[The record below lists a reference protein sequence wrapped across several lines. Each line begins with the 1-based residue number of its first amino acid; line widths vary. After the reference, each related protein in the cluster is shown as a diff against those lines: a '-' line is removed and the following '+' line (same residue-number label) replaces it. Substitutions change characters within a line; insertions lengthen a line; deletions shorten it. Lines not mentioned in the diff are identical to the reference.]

1 MVFTGY
7 VLTMSKI
14 SICCP
19 IYTMKGKTAEKFLV
33 EYFSHLMY
41 QTFKG
46 FDIVIS
52 DQSEGDNLKVICD
65 TFSHVLDIKY
75 FKNTSGKKNAANN
88 VNNAVRHATGDI
100 IKLLYMDD
108 FFVDQD
114 ALLKIINAFE
124 RTSPDGNWLISG
136 FTHSNEDRTQFFDT
150 RKPWYG
156 NKYVNGDNTTGNP
169 SNYAVRRECAIEMD
183 DDLLWIVD
191 GEYFYRSYYYHGD
204 PIMLDD
210 VLVCFREHGSSAF
223 RDPKFQELDA
233 KERQYCI
240 DKYNG
245 VMPTKEVA
253 LNWK

>member
-1 MVFTGY
+1 
-7 VLTMSKI
+7 
-14 SICCP
+14 
-19 IYTMKGKTAEKFLV
+19 MKDKTAERFLV

-41 QTFKG
+41 QTFKD

-75 FKNTSGKKNAANN
+75 VKNTSNKKNAANN
-88 VNNAVRHATGDI
+88 VNNAVKHATGDI

-124 RTSPDGNWLISG
+124 RTRPDGKWLISG
-136 FTHSNEDRTQFFDT
+136 FTHSNEEQSQFFDT

-169 SNYAVRRECAIEMD
+169 SNYAVRRDCAIEMD
-183 DDLLWIVD
+183 DNLLWIVD

-204 PIMLDD
+204 PIMIDD

-223 RDPKFQELDA
+223 RDPKFIELDA

-245 VMPTKEVA
+245 IMPTKEVA

>member
-1 MVFTGY
+1 
-7 VLTMSKI
+7 
-14 SICCP
+14 
-19 IYTMKGKTAEKFLV
+19 MKGNTAEKFLV

-41 QTFKG
+41 QTFKD

-52 DQSEGDNLKVICD
+52 DQSEENNLKEICD

-75 FKNTSGKKNAANN
+75 VKNISGKKNAANN

-108 FFVDQD
+108 FFVDQNALQKIPD
-114 ALLKIINAFE
+114 AFDAN
-124 RTSPDGNWLISG
+124 PDSKWFISG

-150 RKPWYG
+150 RHPWYE

-169 SNYAVRRECAIEMD
+169 SNYAVRNNCALEMD

-191 GEYFYRSYYYHGD
+191 GEYFYRSYFYHGD
-204 PIMLDD
+204 PIKLND

-223 RDPKFQELDA
+223 RDPKFMELDA

-240 DKYNG
+240 DKYNKG
-245 VMPTKEVA
+245 MPPKDVA

>member
-1 MVFTGY
+1 
-7 VLTMSKI
+7 MSKI

-19 IYTMKGKTAEKFLV
+19 VYTMKDKTAERFLV

-41 QTFKG
+41 QTFKD
-46 FDIVIS
+46 FDVVIS
-52 DQSEGDNLKVICD
+52 DQSDGDNLKTICD

-75 FKNTSGKKNAANN
+75 IKNTSNKKNAANN
-88 VNNAVRHATGDI
+88 VNNAVKYATGEI

-108 FFVDQD
+108 FFVDQSALQKIAD
-114 ALLKIINAFE
+114 AFDNNPHGKWF
-124 RTSPDGNWLISG
+124 ISG
-136 FTHSNEDRTQFFDT
+136 FTHSNEDRTEFFDT
-150 RKPWYG
+150 RVPWYE

-169 SNYAVRRECAIEMD
+169 SNYAVRNNCALEMD
-183 DDLLWIVD
+183 DNLLWIVD

-204 PIMLDD
+204 PIKLDD

-245 VMPTKEVA
+245 IMPTKEVA

>member
-1 MVFTGY
+1 
-7 VLTMSKI
+7 MSKI

-19 IYTMKGKTAEKFLV
+19 VYTMKNKTAERFLV

-41 QTFKG
+41 QTFKD
-46 FDIVIS
+46 FDVVIS
-52 DQSEGDNLKVICD
+52 DQSEGDNLKTICD

-75 FKNTSGKKNAANN
+75 IKNTSNKKNAANN
-88 VNNAVRHATGDI
+88 VNNAVKHATGEI

-108 FFVDQD
+108 YFVDQD
-114 ALLKIINAFE
+114 ALLKISNAFDNN
-124 RTSPDGNWLISG
+124 PDGKWFISG
-136 FTHSNEDRTQFFDT
+136 FTHSNENRTQFFDT
-150 RKPWYG
+150 RHPWYE
-156 NKYVNGDNTTGNP
+156 NKYVNGDNTTGIP
-169 SNYAVRRECAIEMD
+169 SNYAVRNNCALEMD

-204 PIMLDD
+204 PIMIDD

-240 DKYNG
+240 NKYNG
-245 VMPTKEVA
+245 IMPTKEVA

>member
-1 MVFTGY
+1 
-7 VLTMSKI
+7 MSKI

-124 RTSPDGNWLISG
+124 RTSPDGKWLISG

>member
-1 MVFTGY
+1 
-7 VLTMSKI
+7 MSKI

-19 IYTMKGKTAEKFLV
+19 VYTMSGTRAEKFLV
-33 EYFSHLMY
+33 EYLSHLIF
-41 QTFKG
+41 QTFKD
-46 FDIVIS
+46 FEVVIS
-52 DQSEGDNLKVICD
+52 DQSTFDNLRSIVD
-65 TFSHVLDIKY
+65 TFDHVLNIRY
-75 FKNTSGKKNAANN
+75 VRNTSEKKNAANN

-100 IKLLYMDD
+100 VKLLYMDD
-108 FFVDQD
+108 FFVDPFALQKISD
-114 ALLKIINAFE
+114 AFDNKPEGKWF
-124 RTSPDGNWLISG
+124 ISG
-136 FTHSNEDRTQFFDT
+136 FTHCNEDRSQYFDT
-150 RKPWYG
+150 RLPWYG

-169 SNYAVRRECAIEMD
+169 SNYAVRRDCAIEMD

-204 PIMLDD
+204 PIMIDD

-245 VMPTKEVA
+245 TMPTKEVA

>member
-1 MVFTGY
+1 
-7 VLTMSKI
+7 MSKI

-19 IYTMKGKTAEKFLV
+19 VYTMKDKTAERFLV

-41 QTFKG
+41 QTFKD

-52 DQSEGDNLKVICD
+52 DQSEWDNLKTICD

-75 FKNTSGKKNAANN
+75 IKNTSNKKNAANN
-88 VNNAVRHATGDI
+88 VNNAVKHATGEI

-108 FFVDQD
+108 FFVDQSALQKIAD
-114 ALLKIINAFE
+114 AFDNNPHGKWF
-124 RTSPDGNWLISG
+124 ISG
-136 FTHSNEDRTQFFDT
+136 FTHSNENRTEFFDT
-150 RKPWYG
+150 RFPWYE

-169 SNYAVRRECAIEMD
+169 SNYAVRSNCALEMD

-204 PIMLDD
+204 PIKLDD

-245 VMPTKEVA
+245 IMPTKEVA

>member
-1 MVFTGY
+1 
-7 VLTMSKI
+7 MSKI

-19 IYTMKGKTAEKFLV
+19 VYTMKNKTAERFLV
-33 EYFSHLMY
+33 EYLSHLMY
-41 QTFKG
+41 QTFKD
-46 FDIVIS
+46 FDVVIS
-52 DQSEGDNLKVICD
+52 DQSESDNLKIICD

-75 FKNTSGKKNAANN
+75 IKNTSNKKNAANN
-88 VNNAVRHATGDI
+88 VNNAVKHATGEI

-108 FFVDQD
+108 YFVDQD
-114 ALLKIINAFE
+114 ALLKISNAFDNN
-124 RTSPDGNWLISG
+124 PDGKWFISG

-150 RKPWYG
+150 RHPWYE

-169 SNYAVRRECAIEMD
+169 SNYAVRNNCALEMD

-191 GEYFYRSYYYHGD
+191 GEYFYRSYFYHGD
-204 PIMLDD
+204 PIKLDD

-233 KERQYCI
+233 RERQYCI

-245 VMPTKEVA
+245 TMPTKEVA

>member
-1 MVFTGY
+1 
-7 VLTMSKI
+7 
-14 SICCP
+14 
-19 IYTMKGKTAEKFLV
+19 MKDKTAERFLV
-33 EYFSHLMY
+33 EYLSHLMY
-41 QTFKG
+41 QTFKD
-46 FDIVIS
+46 FEVVIS
-52 DQSEGDNLKVICD
+52 DQSDGNNLKTICD

-75 FKNTSGKKNAANN
+75 IKNTSNKKNAANN
-88 VNNAVRHATGDI
+88 VNNAVKYATGEI

-108 FFVDQD
+108 FFVDQSALQKIAD
-114 ALLKIINAFE
+114 AFDNNPHGKWF
-124 RTSPDGNWLISG
+124 ISG
-136 FTHSNEDRTQFFDT
+136 FTHSNEERTEFFDA
-150 RKPWYG
+150 RLPWYG

-169 SNYAVRRECAIEMD
+169 SNYAVRRDCAIEMD

-204 PIMLDD
+204 PIMIDD

-245 VMPTKEVA
+245 PMPTKEVA
-253 LNWK
+253 LSWK

>member
-1 MVFTGY
+1 
-7 VLTMSKI
+7 
-14 SICCP
+14 
-19 IYTMKGKTAEKFLV
+19 MKDKTAERFLV

-41 QTFKG
+41 QTFKD

-52 DQSEGDNLKVICD
+52 DQSDGDNLKTICD

-75 FKNTSGKKNAANN
+75 IKNTSNKKNAANN
-88 VNNAVRHATGDI
+88 VNNAVKHATGEI

-108 FFVDQD
+108 FFVDQSALQKIAD
-114 ALLKIINAFE
+114 AFDNNPHGKWF
-124 RTSPDGNWLISG
+124 ISG
-136 FTHSNEDRTQFFDT
+136 FTHSNEDRTEFFDT
-150 RKPWYG
+150 RYPWYE

-169 SNYAVRRECAIEMD
+169 SNYAVRNNCALEMD

-204 PIMLDD
+204 PIKLDD

-245 VMPTKEVA
+245 IMPTKEVA

>member
-1 MVFTGY
+1 MGY

-19 IYTMKGKTAEKFLV
+19 VYTMKDNTAEKFLV
-33 EYFSHLMY
+33 EYFSHLIY
-41 QTFKG
+41 QSFRD

-52 DQSEGDNLKVICD
+52 DQSEGNNLKTICD

-75 FKNTSGKKNAANN
+75 FKNTDGKKNAANN
-88 VNNAVRHATGDI
+88 VNNAVRHATGEI
-100 IKLLYMDD
+100 IKLIYMDD
-108 FFVDQD
+108 FLVDQN
-114 ALLKIINAFE
+114 ALRKIAYAFDNNPE
-124 RTSPDGNWLISG
+124 GKWFISG
-136 FTHSNEDRTQFFDT
+136 FTHCNEDRTEYFDT

-169 SNYAVRRECAIEMD
+169 SNYAVRRDCAIEMD
-183 DDLLWIVD
+183 DNLLWIVD

-204 PIMLDD
+204 PIMIDD

-245 VMPTKEVA
+245 TMPTKEVA

>member
-1 MVFTGY
+1 
-7 VLTMSKI
+7 MSKI

-19 IYTMKGKTAEKFLV
+19 VYTMKNKTAERFLI

-41 QTFKG
+41 QTFKD
-46 FDIVIS
+46 FDVVIS
-52 DQSEGDNLKVICD
+52 DQSEGDNLKTICD

-75 FKNTSGKKNAANN
+75 IKNTSIKKNAGNN
-88 VNNAVRHATGDI
+88 VNNAVKHATGEI

-108 FFVDQD
+108 YFVDQN
-114 ALLKIINAFE
+114 ALLKISNAFD
-124 RTSPDGNWLISG
+124 SNPDGKWFISG

-150 RKPWYG
+150 RSPWYE

-169 SNYAVRRECAIEMD
+169 SNYAVRNDCALEMD

-191 GEYFYRSYYYHGD
+191 GEYFYRSYFYHGD

-223 RDPKFQELDA
+223 RDPKFQELDV

-245 VMPTKEVA
+245 TMPTKEVA

>member
-1 MVFTGY
+1 
-7 VLTMSKI
+7 
-14 SICCP
+14 
-19 IYTMKGKTAEKFLV
+19 MKNKTAERFLV

-41 QTFKG
+41 QTLKD
-46 FDIVIS
+46 FDVVIS
-52 DQSEGDNLKVICD
+52 DQSEGDNLKTICD

-75 FKNTSGKKNAANN
+75 IKNTSNKKNAANN
-88 VNNAVRHATGDI
+88 VNNAVKHATGEI

-108 FFVDQD
+108 YFVDQD
-114 ALLKIINAFE
+114 ALLKISNAFDNN
-124 RTSPDGNWLISG
+124 PDGKWFISG

-150 RKPWYG
+150 RHPWYE

-169 SNYAVRRECAIEMD
+169 SNYAVRNNCALEMD

-191 GEYFYRSYYYHGD
+191 GEYFYRSYFYHGD
-204 PIMLDD
+204 PIKLDD

-223 RDPKFQELDA
+223 RDPKFQELDVR
-233 KERQYCI
+233 ERQYCI

-245 VMPTKEVA
+245 TMPTKEVA

>member
-1 MVFTGY
+1 
-7 VLTMSKI
+7 MSKI

-19 IYTMKGKTAEKFLV
+19 VYTMKDKTAEKFLV

-41 QTFKG
+41 QSFKD
-46 FDIVIS
+46 FDVVIS
-52 DQSEGDNLKVICD
+52 DQSEGDNLKQICD
-65 TFSHVLDIKY
+65 IFSLVLDVKY
-75 FKNTSGKKNAANN
+75 FKNTSNKKNAANN
-88 VNNAVRHATGDI
+88 VNNAVRYATGDVV
-100 IKLLYMDD
+100 KLLYMDD
-108 FFVDQD
+108 FFIDPF
-114 ALLKIINAFE
+114 ALHKIDEAFKDNPE
-124 RTSPDGNWLISG
+124 GKWFISG
-136 FTHSNEDRTQFFDT
+136 FTHSNEDRTKIFDT
-150 RKPWYG
+150 RKPSYN

-169 SNYAVRRECAIEMD
+169 SNYAVRRDCAIEMD

-204 PIMLDD
+204 PIMIDD

-245 VMPTKEVA
+245 PMPTKEVA
-253 LNWK
+253 LS

>member
-1 MVFTGY
+1 
-7 VLTMSKI
+7 
-14 SICCP
+14 
-19 IYTMKGKTAEKFLV
+19 MKDKTAERFLV

-41 QTFKG
+41 QTFKD
-46 FDIVIS
+46 FNVVIS
-52 DQSEGDNLKVICD
+52 DQSDGDNLKTICD
-65 TFSHVLDIKY
+65 TFSHVLNIKY
-75 FKNTSGKKNAANN
+75 IKNTSNKKNAGNN
-88 VNNAVRHATGDI
+88 VNNAVKHATGEI

-108 FFVDQD
+108 YFVDQD
-114 ALLKIINAFE
+114 ALLKISNAFD
-124 RTSPDGNWLISG
+124 SNPDGKWFISG
-136 FTHSNEDRTQFFDT
+136 FTHSNEDRTEFFDT
-150 RKPWYG
+150 RRPWYG

-169 SNYAVRRECAIEMD
+169 SNYAVRNSCAIEMD

-245 VMPTKEVA
+245 IMPTKEVA

>member
-1 MVFTGY
+1 
-7 VLTMSKI
+7 
-14 SICCP
+14 
-19 IYTMKGKTAEKFLV
+19 MKGKTAEKFLV

-41 QTFKG
+41 QSFKG

-88 VNNAVRHATGDI
+88 VNSAVKHATGEI
-100 IKLLYMDD
+100 VKLLYMDD
-108 FFVDQD
+108 FFVDPFALQKISD
-114 ALLKIINAFE
+114 AFDNNPEGKWF
-124 RTSPDGNWLISG
+124 ISG
-136 FTHSNEDRTQFFDT
+136 FTHCNEDRTQYFDT
-150 RKPWYG
+150 RRPWYG
-156 NKYVNGDNTTGNP
+156 NKCVNGDNTTGNP
-169 SNYAVRRECAIEMD
+169 SNYAVRNSCAIEMD

-191 GEYFYRSYYYHGD
+191 GEYFYRSYFYHGD

-240 DKYNG
+240 NKYNG

>member
-1 MVFTGY
+1 
-7 VLTMSKI
+7 
-14 SICCP
+14 
-19 IYTMKGKTAEKFLV
+19 MKDKTAERFLV

-41 QTFKG
+41 QTFKD

-52 DQSEGDNLKVICD
+52 DQSEDDNLKIICD

-75 FKNTSGKKNAANN
+75 FKNTSNKKNAANN
-88 VNNAVRHATGDI
+88 VNNAVRYATGEI
-100 IKLLYMDD
+100 VKLLYMDD
-108 FFVDQD
+108 FFVDQG
-114 ALLKIINAFE
+114 ALLKISNAFD
-124 RTSPDGNWLISG
+124 SNPAGKWFISG
-136 FTHSNEDRTQFFDT
+136 FTHSNETRTQFFDT
-150 RKPWYG
+150 RLPMYE

-169 SNYAVRRECAIEMD
+169 SNYAVRRDCAIEMD

-204 PIMLDD
+204 PIMIDD

-245 VMPTKEVA
+245 TMPTKEVA

>member
-1 MVFTGY
+1 
-7 VLTMSKI
+7 MSKI

-19 IYTMKGKTAEKFLV
+19 VYTMKEKTAEKFLV
-33 EYFSHLMY
+33 EFFSHLMF
-41 QTFKG
+41 QSFKD
-46 FDIVIS
+46 FDVVIS
-52 DQSEGDNLKVICD
+52 DQSEGDNLKQICD
-65 TFSHVLDIKY
+65 VFSLVLDIKY
-75 FKNTSGKKNAANN
+75 FKNTSDKKNAANN

-100 IKLLYMDD
+100 VKLLYMDD
-108 FFVDQD
+108 FFIDPF
-114 ALLKIINAFE
+114 ALHKINQAFNDN
-124 RTSPDGNWLISG
+124 PDGKWFISG
-136 FTHSNEDRTQFFDT
+136 FTHSNEDRTKIFDT
-150 RKPWYG
+150 RKPCYN

-204 PIMLDD
+204 PIMIDD

-245 VMPTKEVA
+245 TMPTKEVA
-253 LNWK
+253 LSWK